1 MSHSVYLGNT
11 SSPSGEHGDD
21 IMMMEWGYEM
31 PLLLQ
36 PLLISGGFIENDILY
51 YDAKSGIENLKK
63 FYNFLDASKSLIN
76 NKSIFTASKNKLLN
90 YLDGLEHAY
99 FSMNARDVFNM
110 DEAPHSQQAAIW
122 LADIAYNNA
131 MMTRAMDNNDIS
143 LLSYDKLKHVS
154 MAFHSFAELLNYPDY
169 SYGWGH
175 INEDVRKEEIYYENG
190 LWGLKSAEGKIL
202 LSPQFDDFYEF
213 SEQGIAVVMKA
224 QKYGYVHRSGE
235 IIVPPEW
242 DEAYDFDHSHLAIV
256 KRNGLLG
263 LLNSS
268 GKIVAAPTYENLN
281 KVGYNGHYIA
291 QKNGKWGV
299 LGEDAKVIIGFKY
312 EKIEVLHDNVF
323 MLQRDGFY
331 SLTEDGEQFDLIV
344 RKSPHQGF
352 AWAFKGKNV
361 YLIDKHGISRANKDL
376 VQQDAESDGYSF
388 YYDEVVRDRLLA
400 YAKTPDEGT
409 VIDAYTPVEELYN
422 IGVDAYNR
430 QDYQSAIY
438 HYTLAAEKGYG
449 YAMNNLAHIYY
460 MIDGYVDNDSAFY
473 WYEKGAAARN
483 TNALNGLSLCYQNGI
498 GTIPDIE
505 KAIDLL
511 QQAAED
517 GLASAHNN
525 LGFLL
530 IDTDPERALY
540 HLHQAEALGEP
551 DYGSLGYLYEEN
563 GDFEL
568 ALRYYQKDESEIGAF
583 NQGIF
588 HQRGL
593 GTAKDLKAAIGYFET
608 AADGGYDWGHI
619 ELARIYLFEEG
630 FIDKDQAKAHI
641 SAAEKAGLEIP
652 DELLM

>member
-11 SSPSGEHGDD
+11 NSPSGKDRND

-63 FYNFLDASKSLIN
+63 FYNFLDATKSLIN
-76 NKSIFTASKNKLLN
+76 NRSIFTECKNKLFK

-110 DEAPHSQQAAIW
+110 DEAPHNEQAAIW

-131 MMTRAMDNNDIS
+131 MITRAMDNNDIS

-154 MAFHSFAELLNYPDY
+154 MAFHSFAELLNYADY
-169 SYGWGH
+169 SYGWKH
-175 INEDVRKEEIYYENG
+175 INQDVGKEEIYYENG
-190 LWGLKSAEGKIL
+190 LWGLKSAEGEIL
-202 LSPQFDDFYEF
+202 LSPQFDDFYAF
-213 SEQGIAVVMKA
+213 SEQDIAVVMKA
-224 QKYGYVHRSGE
+224 QKYGYVHRSGKV
-235 IIVPPEW
+235 IAPAEW
-242 DEAYDFDHSHLAIV
+242 DEAYDFDHSYLAIV
-256 KRNGLLG
+256 QRNGLLA
-263 LLNSS
+263 LINPS
-268 GKIVAAPTYENLN
+268 GKIVVAPTYENLN
-281 KVGYNGHYIA
+281 RVGYDGHYIA

-299 LGEDAKVIIGFKY
+299 LGEDAKVIVGFKY
-312 EKIEVLHDNVF
+312 EKIELLHDNVF
-323 MLQRDGFY
+323 MLLKDGFY

-344 RKSPHQGF
+344 RKAPHQGF
-352 AWAFKGKNV
+352 AWAIKGEKV
-361 YLIDKHGISRANKDL
+361 YLIDKYGISRANKDL

-400 YAKTPDEGT
+400 YAKTPDEET
-409 VIDAYTPVEELYN
+409 TIDVYTPVEELYN

-430 QDYQSAIY
+430 QDYASAIY

-505 KAIDLL
+505 KAINLL

-517 GLASAHNN
+517 GLAVAHNN

-530 IDTDPERALY
+530 SDTDPEQALY
-540 HLHQAEALGEP
+540 HFHQAEELGEP
-551 DYGSLGYLYEEN
+551 DYGCLGYLYEEK
-563 GDFEL
+563 GDFEI

-583 NQGIF
+583 NQGVF

-593 GTAKDLKAAIGYFET
+593 GTAKDLKAAIGYFKT
-608 AADGGYDWGHI
+608 AIAGGYDWGHI

-630 FIDKDQAKAHI
+630 FIDKDRAKAHI
-641 SAAEKAGLEIP
+641 AAAEKAGLEIP